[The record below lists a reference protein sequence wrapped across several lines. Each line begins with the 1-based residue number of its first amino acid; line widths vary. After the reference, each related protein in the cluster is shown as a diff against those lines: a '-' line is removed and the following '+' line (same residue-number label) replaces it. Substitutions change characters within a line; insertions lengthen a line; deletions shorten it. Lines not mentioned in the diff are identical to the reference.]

1 LVFAASEML
10 FVRFRHDFFGGQPNA
25 LVLRLFC
32 GGLFTQKQTATSS
45 NEFCYSCHD
54 LIQWLVR

>member
-1 LVFAASEML
+1 L